1 MRYAAFLSFALLAGA
16 SALAPAQAQHGLDLV
31 QAGVAA
37 QGGVEALR
45 ALKTVAIRA
54 HTQAWEPGQSYRPGG
69 EPRFLGDSTLAIT
82 ADLEKGAVRA
92 TWERAMKYPATETMK
107 YTEILVHNVGAVTD
121 DKGTRPMSTIRVAAT
136 LREAE
141 RASPRLLLAA
151 LDAPQK
157 VAALADQAFGD
168 TTLPAV
174 AFTDHGTRYV
184 ILFDRTSHLPAAVR
198 TRDDDNVYGDSDYE
212 LRLADWRDVSG
223 VKVAFARSY
232 RLNGVEVHKV
242 VYDEVTANAPIPP
255 DTFAIDTQ
263 FKVASADVPAAV
275 PYQWVIRR
283 LLLGRFLDSDKV
295 VIPANG
301 AFRQAELAPHV
312 LQVMGGTANNL
323 VVAMKDG
330 LVIFDA
336 PCCEAQSRAVIA
348 AAKAKFPGKPIKYVV
363 LTHHHMDHTGGTR
376 TFVAEGATV
385 IVPDTAQAYFEQNF
399 ARPHTVVADAQEKAA
414 KPLHVVGV
422 ADTMTLK
429 DDTVEIRL
437 QKIANPHVDGM
448 LIGHVVQPNVVWV
461 TDIWSPGRDAS
472 KTAGVLAFND
482 ALKKLGIK
490 DAIFAGGHGS
500 NAKQAV
506 LDNIVA
512 AAN

>member
-1 MRYAAFLSFALLAGA
+1 MRYAAFLSVALLAGVT
-16 SALAPAQAQHGLDLV
+16 ALAPARAQQGLDLV

-37 QGGVEALR
+37 QGGVDALR

-54 HTQAWEPGQSYRPGG
+54 HTQAWEPGQSHRPGG

-82 ADLEKGAVRA
+82 ADLDKGAARVV
-92 TWERAMKYPATETMK
+92 WDRAMKYPVTETIK
-107 YTEILVHNVGAVTD
+107 YTEIVMPGIGAVTD
-121 DKGTRPMSTIRVAAT
+121 DKGTRPMSTIRVATT

-151 LDAPQK
+151 LDAPAK
-157 VAALADQAFGD
+157 VAPLPDQAFGD

-174 AFTDHGTRYV
+174 AFTDHGTRFA
-184 ILFDRTSHLPAAVR
+184 ILFDRTSHLPKAVR

-212 LRLADWRDVSG
+212 LTLADWRDVAG

-232 RLNGVEVHKV
+232 RLNGGEVHKV

-255 DTFAIDTQ
+255 DAFAIEKQ
-263 FKVASADVPAAV
+263 FAVASADAPADV

-301 AFRQAELAPHV
+301 SFKQAELAPHV
-312 LQVMGGTANNL
+312 VQVMGGTANNL
-323 VVAMKDG
+323 IVEMKDG

-336 PCCEAQSRAVIA
+336 PCCAEQSRAVIA
-348 AAKAKFPGKPIKYVV
+348 AAHERFPDKPIKYVV

-399 ARPHTVVADAQEKAA
+399 ARPHTVVADAQQKAN

-429 DDTVEIRL
+429 DDTMEIRL

-448 LIGHVVQPNVVWV
+448 LIGYVVPANVVWV
-461 TDIWSPGRDAS
+461 TDIWSPGRDAAR
-472 KTAGVLAFND
+472 TPGVLALNE
-482 ALKKLGIK
+482 AVKKLGIK
-490 DAIFAGGHGS
+490 DATFAGGHGNS
-500 NAKQAV
+500 AKQAV

>member
-1 MRYAAFLSFALLAGA
+1 MRHAALLSFALLAGA
-16 SALAPAQAQHGLDLV
+16 SALAPAQAQQGIDLV
-31 QAGVAA
+31 RAGVAA
-37 QGGVEALR
+37 QGGAEALR

-54 HTQAWEPGQSYRPGG
+54 HSQAWEPGQSYRPGG
-69 EPRFLGDSTLAIT
+69 EPRFLGDSTITIT
-82 ADLEKGAVRA
+82 ADAGQGAVRL
-92 TWERAMKYPATETMK
+92 TWDRAMKYPATEAVK
-107 YTEILVHNVGAVTD
+107 YTEILVRNVGAVTD
-121 DKGTRPMSTIRVAAT
+121 DKGTRPMSTIRVATT

-151 LDAPQK
+151 LDAPAN
-157 VAALADQAFGD
+157 VAPLPDQQLGD

-174 AFTDHGTRYV
+174 AFTDRGTRFV
-184 ILFDRTSHLPAAVR
+184 ILFDRTSHLPKAVR

-212 LRLADWRDVSG
+212 LTLADWRDVSG
-223 VKVAFARSY
+223 VKLAFARSY
-232 RLNGVEVHKV
+232 RLNGIEVHKV
-242 VYDEVTANAPIPP
+242 TYDEVTANPPIPP
-255 DTFAIDTQ
+255 DTFAIEKQ
-263 FKVASADVPAAV
+263 FAVASTDAPADV

-295 VIPANG
+295 VLPANG
-301 AFRQAELAPHV
+301 SFKQAELAPHV
-312 LQVMGGTANNL
+312 VQVMGGTANNL
-323 VVAMKDG
+323 IVEMKDG

-336 PCCEAQSRAVIA
+336 PCCADQSRAVIA
-348 AAKAKFPGKPIKYVV
+348 AAHAKFPNKPIKYVV

-385 IVPDTAQAYFEQNF
+385 IVPDTAQAYFEQSF
-399 ARPHTVVADAQEKAA
+399 ARPHTVVADAQQTAA

-422 ADTMTLK
+422 ADNMTLK
-429 DDTVEIRL
+429 DDTMEIRI

-448 LIGHVVQPNVVWV
+448 LIGYVVTGNVVWV

-472 KTAGVLAFND
+472 RSPGVLALNE
-482 ALKKLGIK
+482 AVKKLGVK
-490 DAIFAGGHGS
+490 DATFAGGHGS
-500 NAKQAV
+500 NAKQTV

>member
-16 SALAPAQAQHGLDLV
+16 PALAPAQAQQGLDLV
-31 QAGVAA
+31 RAGVTA
-37 QGGVEALR
+37 QGGVDALR
-45 ALKTVAIRA
+45 ALKTIAIRA
-54 HTQAWEPGQSYRPGG
+54 HSQAWEPGQSYRPGG
-69 EPRFLGDSTLAIT
+69 EPRFLGDSTVAIT
-82 ADLEKGAVRA
+82 ADLEKGALRA
-92 TWERAMKYPATETMK
+92 VWERAMKYPATETMK
-107 YTEILVHNVGAVTD
+107 YTEVAMPDVGAAIT
-121 DKGTRPMSTIRVAAT
+121 DKGAQPMSAIRVAAT

-157 VAALADQAFGD
+157 VTALADQAFGD

-174 AFTDHGTRYV
+174 AFTDRGTRFV
-184 ILFDRTSHLPAAVR
+184 ILFDRASHLPKAVR
-198 TRDDDNVYGDSDYE
+198 TRDDDNVYGDSDFDMV
-212 LRLADWRDVSG
+212 LADWRDVAG
-223 VKVAFARSY
+223 VKVAFAQSY
-232 RLNGVEVHKV
+232 RLNGVEVDKV
-242 VYDEVTANAPIPP
+242 AYDAVTANPPIAP
-255 DTFAIDTQ
+255 DTFAIEAQ
-263 FKVASADVPAAV
+263 FKIASADARADV

-301 AFRQAELAPHV
+301 SFKQAELAPHV

-323 VVAMKDG
+323 VVEMKDG
-330 LVIFDA
+330 LVVFDA
-336 PCCEAQSRAVIA
+336 PCCAEQSRAVIA

-385 IVPDTAQAYFEQNF
+385 IVPDTAQAYFESNF
-399 ARPHTVVADAQEKAA
+399 ARPHTIVADAQEKAA

-422 ADTMTLK
+422 ADAMTLK
-429 DDTVEIRL
+429 DDTIEIRL

-448 LIGHVVQPNVVWV
+448 LIGYVVQPNVVWV
-461 TDIWSPGRDAS
+461 TDIWSPGRDAAR
-472 KTAGVLAFND
+472 TAGVLALNE
-482 ALKKLGIK
+482 AVKKLGIK
-490 DAIFAGGHGS
+490 DATFAGGHGS